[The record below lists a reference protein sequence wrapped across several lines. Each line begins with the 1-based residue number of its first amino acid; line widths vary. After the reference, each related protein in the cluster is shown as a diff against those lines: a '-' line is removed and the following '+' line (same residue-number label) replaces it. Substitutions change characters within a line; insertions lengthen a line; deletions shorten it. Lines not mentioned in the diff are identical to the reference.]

1 MSSCHA
7 WSARGRPLGLL
18 RLAASV
24 GALLAATVAANAQ
37 SPGDAARTL
46 LRNYQDDPAR
56 IDRAR
61 DLLEAALARAG
72 TADTAT
78 LVTLSRA
85 WFLFAE
91 NRTRTE
97 DARLAAYERGRAAA
111 QRAIADA
118 PDSADAHLWYAI
130 NLGSWAQVKGL
141 LRSLITL
148 KTIRQEVDT
157 VLRLDPDNIEGHV
170 MAGSLFRDLPRRC
183 AASCWSSVARPVQ
196 QIVDYFAAEPA
207 LMGGD
212 PAQAEQHFKRARA
225 RDPHLTGVRIELA
238 LLYSNTGRIAEARRE
253 LEGVLDEP
261 APTDRPRW
269 LLKETPRARAMLES
283 LRDKP

>member
-1 MSSCHA
+1 LLDADVTGRATVSSCHA
-7 WSARGRPLGLL
+7 WSARGRPLCLL

-24 GALLAATVAANAQ
+24 GALLAATVAADAQ

-91 NRTRTE
+91 NRARTE
-97 DARLAAYERGRAAA
+97 DARLAAYERGRSAA

-130 NLGSWAQVKGL
+130 NLGSWAQAKGL

-157 VLRLDPDNIEGHV
+157 VLRLDPDSIEGHV
-170 MAGSLFRDLPRRC
+170 MAGSLFRDL
-183 AASCWSSVARPVQ
+183 
-196 QIVDYFAAEPA
+196 PA

-225 RDPHLTGVRIELA
+225 LDPHLTGVRIELA

-269 LLKETPRARAMLES
+269 LLKEAPRARAMLEP

>member
-1 MSSCHA
+1 M
-7 WSARGRPLGLL
+7 
-18 RLAASV
+18 V
-24 GALLAATVAANAQ
+24 GALLTAVVAAQAQ
-37 SPGDAARTL
+37 SPGDAARAL

-56 IDRAR
+56 IDQAR
-61 DLLEAALARAG
+61 DLLEAALARDG
-72 TADTAT
+72 TADAAT

-91 NRTRTE
+91 NRTRAE

-111 QRAIADA
+111 EQAIARA
-118 PDSADAHLWYAI
+118 PGSADAHLWYAI

-141 LRSLITL
+141 VRSVLTL

-157 VLRLDPDNIEGHV
+157 VLRLDPNNIDGHI
-170 MAGSLFRDLPRRC
+170 MAGSLFRELP
-183 AASCWSSVARPVQ
+183 V
-196 QIVDYFAAEPA
+196 

-212 PAQAEQHFKRARA
+212 PAQAERHFKRAQTL
-225 RDPHLTGVRIELA
+225 DPHLTGVRIELA
-238 LLYSNTGRIAEARRE
+238 LLYTDTGRIAEARRA
-253 LEGVLDEP
+253 LQSVLDEP

-269 LLKETPRARAMLES
+269 LLKEAPRARAMLES

>member
-111 QRAIADA
+111 QRAITL
-118 PDSADAHLWYAI
+118 DSD
-130 NLGSWAQVKGL
+130 
-141 LRSLITL
+141 LR
-148 KTIRQEVDT
+148 RDT
-157 VLRLDPDNIEGHV
+157 RNEL
-170 MAGSLFRDLPRRC
+170 
-183 AASCWSSVARPVQ
+183 
-196 QIVDYFAAEPA
+196 FAAHPQTP
-207 LMGGD
+207 LL
-212 PAQAEQHFKRARA
+212 PNARA
-225 RDPHLTGVRIELA
+225 SFTS
-238 LLYSNTGRIAEARRE
+238 Y
-253 LEGVLDEP
+253 
-261 APTDRPRW
+261 
-269 LLKETPRARAMLES
+269 
-283 LRDKP
+283 